1 MPCECSLDLPRTV
14 KIERGSQA
22 PIWYEYVEAP
32 CIQMAYPEPGSMS
45 TVKEIGTSGHGNK
58 AMCADN
64 RLPVAA
70 TICCD
75 SDANPVTI
83 CTSVGER
90 TTYQTTVDRCANYL
104 TGYSTCAWDTVP
116 TSWDCGTDESYW
128 QGGKFC
134 SRGVSLMLVLS
145 LGHDDSNRL
154 LHSSLRLFCSLISW
168 YPVCL
173 VICSLFNERAN
184 RC

>member
-104 TGYSTCAWDTVP
+104 TGYSTCAWDTAP
-116 TSWDCGTDESYW
+116 INWDCGTGDAYW
-128 QGGKFC
+128 QGGKYCKCYLILYNFC
-134 SRGVSLMLVLS
+134 TGVPTHSLHFSFLQIIRFTHLLVSGLP
-145 LGHDDSNRL
+145 GHL
-154 LHSSLRLFCSLISW
+154 L
-168 YPVCL
+168 PVQ
-173 VICSLFNERAN
+173 
-184 RC
+184 

>member
-32 CIQMAYPEPGSMS
+32 CIQMAYTEPGSMS

-128 QGGKFC
+128 QGGKYCKCYSFYITFALE
-134 SRGVSLMLVLS
+134 SQLTAYTFPSY
-145 LGHDDSNRL
+145 
-154 LHSSLRLFCSLISW
+154 RLFGSLISW